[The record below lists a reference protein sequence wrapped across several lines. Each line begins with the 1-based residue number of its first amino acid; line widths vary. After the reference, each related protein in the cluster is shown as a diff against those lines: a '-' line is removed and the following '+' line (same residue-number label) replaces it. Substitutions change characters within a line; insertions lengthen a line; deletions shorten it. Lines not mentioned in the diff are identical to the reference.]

1 MVKRASQ
8 IRLAL
13 LASVCFASVGQVSAQ
28 SADQPQAD
36 DEALRQQT
44 VVVRGEFIPD
54 EKRSSS
60 EVANLIDERDFQLQG
75 DSDAAAALAR
85 VAGISTAEDR
95 FIYVRGLNER
105 YSSALLNGS
114 PLPSPEPLRRVAP
127 LDLFPTSVLRSILV
141 QKTYSPNLPGEFGGG
156 LVDIRTKAIPDERFL
171 EVSIGTGGN
180 TETSF
185 QDGLLYDG
193 GDRDWLGF
201 DDGVRDL
208 PPIPDSG
215 VDSEFGRQLTDNSS
229 LLIIQEGMVG
239 PDFDAGITGG
249 DRYDLSAD
257 VTMGLLGSVSYSNK
271 WSTRRGERGFG
282 DADPDGGL
290 SQREQ
295 YERFGTE
302 NSIGL
307 NGFATLGFEFFD
319 NHEVQFTGFVTRATA
334 KEARSVQGT
343 NFDDNFERI
352 DSIEWFER
360 ELWTTQVQ
368 GTHYFPSLMDL
379 KLEWRGSYSEATR
392 DAPYQFGVLYQDTGA
407 GLRTQPNSQ
416 DNRFQFSNI
425 EDDATDWGFDLT
437 LPLDREVSN
446 CNLFCETELKAGYLY
461 TENDR
466 YAESK
471 IFDIVGVPLSP
482 NRVDYVY
489 ADVFA
494 NGGGGVLSVGGIIF
508 PEAYQ
513 ATLEVD
519 AAYVG
524 VDTQIT
530 PFIRAALGARYENGI
545 EIVDTLVLDADPDA
559 PNLIESCID
568 QDPGPIINGL
578 QYNSCSPK
586 SDILPAFT
594 VTWNPIDDLQ
604 VRGGYSETITRP
616 QFRELAPTEFVNT
629 ETDVNF
635 RGNPFLVNAA
645 IKNYDIRAEYYFARD
660 QFLTLGFFYKDMER
674 PIEEINNRSGDTP
687 RTEFINVPSAELWG
701 VELEYE
707 QALPFSQWLEA
718 GWLQSKEFT
727 VKTNY
732 TWSDSEVF
740 AGRNPNELGLSS
752 VEFCAQ
758 FEDECVTTNQQPL
771 NPRRFLLPGAGL
783 IEDGRRL
790 QGQSEHLFNFQF
802 VVSDEAAR
810 SDINILLNYASERI
824 RSAEALSLNIPAIL
838 EKPPLTLDLVYN
850 KGFTLGKGDYELSF
864 NVSNILGEGYE
875 AWQERGGDRVDVDV
889 YDVGTSVSLGLKRS
903 F

>member
-8 IRLAL
+8 IRHAL
-13 LASVCFASVGQVSAQ
+13 MASVCFASAGQVWAQ
-28 SADQPQAD
+28 SSDETVPAD
-36 DEALRQQT
+36 DALRQQT
-44 VVVRGEFIPD
+44 VVIRGEFIPD
-54 EKRSSS
+54 EKRSTS
-60 EVANLIDERDFQLQG
+60 EVSNILDESDFQIQG
-75 DSDAAAALAR
+75 DSNAAAALAR

-171 EVSIGTGGN
+171 DVSVGVGGN

-201 DDGVRDL
+201 DDGTRDL
-208 PPIPDSG
+208 PPIPETG
-215 VDSEFGRQLTDNSS
+215 VNAEFGRQLTSNSS
-229 LLIIQEGMVG
+229 LLIVQEGLVG
-239 PDFDAGITGG
+239 PDVDFGITGG
-249 DRYDLSAD
+249 DRYDLSPD
-257 VTMGLLGSVSYSNK
+257 IRMGLLGSVSYSNA
-271 WSTRRGERGFG
+271 WSTRKGERGFADVEG
-282 DADPDGGL
+282 DGL

-295 YERFGTE
+295 YERYSTE
-302 NSIGL
+302 NEIGL
-307 NGFATLGFEFFD
+307 NGFATIGFEFFD
-319 NHEVQFTGFVTRATA
+319 NHEVQFTGFITRATA
-334 KEARSVQGT
+334 KEARTLQGI

-379 KLEWRGSYSEATR
+379 KLEWRGSYSEAKR
-392 DAPYQFGVLYQDTGA
+392 DAPFQFIVLYQDSGA
-407 GLRTQPNSQ
+407 GLRTQPNSA
-416 DNRFQFSNI
+416 DNRFQFSSI
-425 EDDATDWGFDLT
+425 DDDATDWGFDLT
-437 LPLDREVSN
+437 LPLDRKVSG
-446 CNLFCETELKAGYLY
+446 CNLFCETQLKAGYQY

-466 YAESK
+466 YAVQR
-471 IFDIVGVPLSP
+471 IFDIQGVPLSS
-482 NRVDYVY
+482 NRIDFVY

-494 NGGGGVLSVGGIIF
+494 NGGGGVLSVGGNIF

-530 PFIRAALGARYENGI
+530 PYIRAALGARYENGI
-545 EIVDTLVLDADPDA
+545 EIVDTLVLNADPDA
-559 PNLIESCID
+559 PNLIESCI
-568 QDPGPIINGL
+568 QQKPGPIINGL
-578 QYNSCSPK
+578 QFNSCSPK
-586 SDILPAFT
+586 SDVLPAFT
-594 VTWNPIDDLQ
+594 VTWNPLDDLQ

-645 IKNYDIRAEYYFARD
+645 IKNYDVRAEYYFARG
-660 QFLTLGFFYKDMER
+660 QFLTLGLFYKDMER

-701 VELEYE
+701 VEFEYE
-707 QALPFSQWLEA
+707 QALPVDRYLDAAWF
-718 GWLQSKEFT
+718 QSKEFT

-732 TWSDSEVF
+732 TWSDSEVA
-740 AGRNPNELGLSS
+740 AGRNPADLGLASA
-752 VEFCAQ
+752 EFCAQ
-758 FEDECVTTNQQPL
+758 FADECVITNQQPL
-771 NPRRFLLPGAGL
+771 NPSPFLLPGSGL
-783 IEDGRRL
+783 IVDGRRL
-790 QGQSEHLFNFQF
+790 QGQSQHLFNFQF
-802 VVSDEAAR
+802 GFADEAAR
-810 SDINILLNYASERI
+810 SQFNLLVNYASERI

-850 KGFTLGKGDYELSF
+850 KGFSIGRGDYELSF
-864 NVSNILGEGYE
+864 NVSNLLGEGYE
-875 AWQERGGDRVDVDV
+875 AWQERGGDRIDVDT
-889 YDVGTSVSLGLKRS
+889 YDVGTSFSLGLKRR